1 MSVRATAFVVIRL
14 EGDAQPD
21 DVVAERVFW
30 TREEAEAEVE
40 HLHTG
45 DEDSTR
51 RYVVKESHF
60 FSGSA
65 APSPDGVEG

>member
-1 MSVRATAFVVIRL
+1 MSVRMTAFVVIRL

-21 DVVAERVFW
+21 DVAAERVFL

-40 HLHTG
+40 HLNTR
-45 DEDSTR
+45 EDSSR
-51 RYVVKESHF
+51 RYTVKESHF

-65 APSPDGVEG
+65 ASLPDDVEG